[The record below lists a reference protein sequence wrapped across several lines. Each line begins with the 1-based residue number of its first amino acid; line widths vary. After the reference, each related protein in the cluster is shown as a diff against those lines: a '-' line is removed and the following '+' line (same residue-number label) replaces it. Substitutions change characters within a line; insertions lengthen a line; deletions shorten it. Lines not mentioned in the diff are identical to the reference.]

1 MNTAK
6 RRKFVERV
14 TKSKIDNEPKLS
26 VDNYDR
32 DLSIALN
39 YYNEHHDN
47 KEKKKWAL
55 NYIASFDPKIVG
67 DIEKVDDYYFR
78 SYGTLARL
86 ISREQV
92 LSEAHMMR
100 MNTMLAEIKA
110 KIPSKPVDQPKVVS
124 AQVVSIQDRI
134 LEKAREVAGE
144 IEGEIDEFIEA
155 GCPKDYKL
163 KTPIRGLGAPIVKYL
178 STAWVPLKKELE
190 ETIEGDDAQLVEGY
204 SHLKKVELKR
214 FLAFIE
220 SIIQECQQRVVT
232 AKAQR
237 KPRARKAKPAGVVAA
252 KVKYMAEFPEYGL
265 KSEHASKLVNADEV
279 WVYNTKYRRLTVYKP
294 ADGGLLTVKGTTM
307 VNFDI
312 TTSISKTLR
321 KPEAVKDF
329 AAMGKRALN
338 SAFKQLTTK
347 PSQPNG
353 RINEECI
360 ILKVF

>member
-6 RRKFVERV
+6 RKKFVERV
-14 TKSKIDNEPKLS
+14 TKQRVDNEPKLATES
-26 VDNYDR
+26 YDR
-32 DLSIALN
+32 DLMVALN
-39 YYNEHHDN
+39 YYNENHDN
-47 KEKKKWAL
+47 KEKKKWAI
-55 NYIASFDPKIVG
+55 NYVATFDPKITSEL
-67 DIEKVDDYYFR
+67 EKVDDFYFR

-86 ISREQV
+86 VSREQI
-92 LSEAHMMR
+92 LSDAHMMR
-100 MNTMLAEIKA
+100 MNELLAEIKS
-110 KIPSKPVDQPKVVS
+110 KIPKKVDQPKVVS
-124 AQVVSIQDRI
+124 AQVVTIQDRI
-134 LEKAREVAGE
+134 LEKAREVAGD

-163 KTPIRGLGAPIVKYL
+163 KTPIKGFGAPIVKYL
-178 STAWVPLKKELE
+178 STAWVPMKKELE
-190 ETIEGDDAQLVEGY
+190 QVIEGDDDQLVEGY
-204 SHLKKVELKR
+204 SHFKKVELKR
-214 FLAFIE
+214 LLAFIE

-237 KPRARKAKPAGVVAA
+237 KPRSRKAKPAGVVAA
-252 KVKYMAEFPEYGL
+252 KVKYMTEFAEFGL

-321 KPEAVKDF
+321 KPEAIKDF
-329 AAMGKRALN
+329 ASMGKRALN

-347 PSQPNG
+347 PAQPNG

>member
-1 MNTAK
+1 VNTAK
-6 RRKFVERV
+6 RKKFVERV
-14 TKSKIDNEPKLS
+14 NRQKLDNEPKLS
-26 VDNYDR
+26 ADNYDS
-32 DLSIALN
+32 DLNAALN
-39 YYNEHHDN
+39 YYNDQHDN

-55 NYIASFDPKIVG
+55 NYIASFDPAIVG
-67 DIEKVDDYYFR
+67 DLERVDDYYFR

-86 ISREQV
+86 ITREQV
-92 LSEAHMMR
+92 LSDAHIIRMR
-100 MNTMLAEIKA
+100 EMFNEIKSKVPK
-110 KIPSKPVDQPKVVS
+110 KIDQPKVVS

-134 LEKAREVAGE
+134 LEKAREVAGD
-144 IEGEIDEFIEA
+144 IEGEIDDFIAA

-163 KTPIRGLGAPIVKYL
+163 KTPIKSYGAPIVKYL
-178 STAWVPLKKELE
+178 STTWIPLKKELE
-190 ETIEGDDAQLVEGY
+190 ETIEGDDDQLVEGY
-204 SHLKKVELKR
+204 SNFKKVELKR

-252 KVKYMAEFPEYGL
+252 KVKYMPDFAELGL
-265 KSEHASKLVNADEV
+265 KSEHPTKLVNSDEV

-307 VNFDI
+307 INFDI

-321 KPEAVKDF
+321 KPEMIKDF
-329 AAMGKRALN
+329 ASLGKRALN

-347 PSQPNG
+347 PAQPNG

>member
-6 RRKFVERV
+6 RKKFVERV
-14 TKSKIDNEPKLS
+14 NRQKLDNEPKLS
-26 VDNYDR
+26 ADNYDS
-32 DLSIALN
+32 DLNAALN
-39 YYNEHHDN
+39 YYNDQHDN

-55 NYIASFDPKIVG
+55 NYIASFDPAIVG
-67 DIEKVDDYYFR
+67 DLERVDDYYFR

-86 ISREQV
+86 ITREQV
-92 LSEAHMMR
+92 LSDAHIIRMR
-100 MNTMLAEIKA
+100 EMFNEIKSKVPK
-110 KIPSKPVDQPKVVS
+110 KIDQPKVVS

-134 LEKAREVAGE
+134 LEKAREVAGD
-144 IEGEIDEFIEA
+144 IEGEIDDFIAA

-163 KTPIRGLGAPIVKYL
+163 KTPIKSYGAPIVKYL
-178 STAWVPLKKELE
+178 STTWIPLKKELE
-190 ETIEGDDAQLVEGY
+190 ETIEGDDDQLVEGY
-204 SHLKKVELKR
+204 SNFKKVELKR

-252 KVKYMAEFPEYGL
+252 KVKYMPDFAELGL
-265 KSEHASKLVNADEV
+265 KSEHPTKLVNSDEV

-307 VNFDI
+307 INFDI

-321 KPEAVKDF
+321 KPEMIKDF
-329 AAMGKRALN
+329 ASLGKRALN

-347 PSQPNG
+347 PAQPNG